1 MVNSQLE
8 KQGFVQTLL
17 KLRLFW
23 YGLLG
28 LIIGLGFSAWFFLR
42 VLNAPVAVVF
52 IGMLW
57 ATLVGMSVIV
67 YTCYQFYSGKFV
79 APRDAVEA
87 RSNVLKEVIV
97 ATPLM
102 LGGIA
107 IFYFLVIDRLSY
119 ITPAVVAS
127 FVLWLLLRLLL
138 RKKKSR
144 ATSPIRRLRSRG
156 KNSP

>member
-28 LIIGLGFSAWFFLR
+28 LIIG
-42 VLNAPVAVVF
+42 
-52 IGMLW
+52 MLW
-57 ATLVGMSVIV
+57 ATLVGMSIIV

>member
-57 ATLVGMSVIV
+57 ATLVGVCIIIYM
-67 YTCYQFYSGKFV
+67 CYQFYTGKLTI
-79 APRDAVEA
+79 PRDAMEA
-87 RSNVLKEVIV
+87 RSAVVREIIV
-97 ATPLM
+97 ATPLV
-102 LGGIA
+102 LGATG
-107 IFYFLVIDRLSY
+107 IFYLLATHRLTY
-119 ITPAVVAS
+119 ITPLVVPS
-127 FVLWLLLRLLL
+127 LILWLLLRFLL
-138 RKKKSR
+138 RRK
-144 ATSPIRRLRSRG
+144 TE
-156 KNSP
+156 

>member
-17 KLRLFW
+17 KLRLFR

-107 IFYFLVIDRLSY
+107 IFYFLVIDRPGNITMVVILSLG
-119 ITPAVVAS
+119 
-127 FVLWLLLRLLL
+127 FWLLLRFLL
-138 RKKKSR
+138 RR
-144 ATSPIRRLRSRG
+144 QNLHLRR
-156 KNSP
+156 